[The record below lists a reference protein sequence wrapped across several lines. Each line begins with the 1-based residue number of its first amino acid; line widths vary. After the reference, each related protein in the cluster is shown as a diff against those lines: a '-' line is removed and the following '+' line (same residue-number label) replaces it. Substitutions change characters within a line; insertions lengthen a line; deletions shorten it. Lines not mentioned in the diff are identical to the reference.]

1 MTPRFGGRVW
11 PLQRGRPTIGAATAS
26 FERWMGALE
35 TRHLADLR
43 FAEVA
48 RALRA
53 LSSDYVERRATLAAG
68 TALGGAG
75 KRAAFALFYGPL
87 HFLTVS
93 RILEAVVPPDVERV
107 VDLGCGTGAAGSA
120 WALACQP
127 DRRPALLGLDRHPW
141 AVAETAWTYRTLG
154 LQGRA
159 LRKDIVR
166 GALPGQGSGVVAA
179 YTINEIDDGL
189 RRQLLSHLLDTAA
202 RGTRMLVV
210 EPISG
215 RVTPWW
221 REWSGAVERAGGR
234 ADQWRFEADLP
245 ELVARLDR
253 AAGLDHRELTAKSL
267 LL

>member
-1 MTPRFGGRVW
+1 
-11 PLQRGRPTIGAATAS
+11 
-26 FERWMGALE
+26 MGELE

-53 LSSDYVERRATLAAG
+53 LSSDYVERRTALAAG

-93 RILEAVVPPDVERV
+93 RILEAVGPPDVERV
-107 VDLGCGTGAAGSA
+107 VDLGCGTGVAGSA
-120 WALACQP
+120 WALARQP

-141 AVAETAWTYRTLG
+141 AVGETAWTYRTLG
-154 LQGRA
+154 LRGRA
-159 LRKDIVR
+159 QRKDLLR
-166 GALPGQGSGVVAA
+166 AALPGRGSGVVAA
-179 YTINEIDDGL
+179 YTINELDDGQ
-189 RRQLLSHLLDTAA
+189 RRELLDRLLEAAA
-202 RGTRMLVV
+202 RGARILVV

-234 ADQWRFEADLP
+234 ADEWRFESDLP
-245 ELVARLDR
+245 ELVRRLDR
-253 AAGLDHRELTAKSL
+253 ATGLDHREITAKSL
-267 LL
+267 WL

>member
-1 MTPRFGGRVW
+1 MTPPFGDRVW
-11 PLQRGRPTIGAATAS
+11 PLLRGRPTIGAAAAS
-26 FERWMGALE
+26 FERWMSELE

-53 LSSDYVERRATLAAG
+53 LSSDYVERRTTLAAG

-93 RILEAVVPPDVERV
+93 RILEAVGPPDVERV

-120 WALACQP
+120 WALACP
-127 DRRPALLGLDRHPW
+127 AGHRPALLGLDRHPW
-141 AVAETAWTYRTLG
+141 AVGETAWTYRTLG

-159 LRKDIVR
+159 QRKDVLR

-179 YTINEIDDGL
+179 YTINEIGDGP
-189 RRQLLSHLLDTAA
+189 RRQLLERLLEAAA
-202 RGTRMLVV
+202 RGARILVV

-221 REWSGAVERAGGR
+221 SEWRDTVERAGGR
-234 ADQWRFEADLP
+234 ADQWRFENDLP
-245 ELVARLDR
+245 ELLRRLDR

-267 LL
+267 WF

>member
-1 MTPRFGGRVW
+1 MTPPFGGRVW
-11 PLQRGRPTIGAATAS
+11 PLQRGRPTIGAAAAS
-26 FERWMGALE
+26 FEQWMGALE

-53 LSSDYVERRATLAAG
+53 LSSDYVDRRATLTAG

-107 VDLGCGTGAAGSA
+107 VDFGCGTGAAGSA

-141 AVAETAWTYRTLG
+141 AVGETAWSYGRSASRAARSVRTSSAERSPARDPASWPPTRSTKSTTG
-154 LQGRA
+154 CG
-159 LRKDIVR
+159 DSSSIVSSD
-166 GALPGQGSGVVAA
+166 A
-179 YTINEIDDGL
+179 
-189 RRQLLSHLLDTAA
+189 AA
-202 RGTRMLVV
+202 RGMRMLVV

-253 AAGLDHRELTAKSL
+253 AAGLDHRELTAKSFWL
-267 LL
+267 

>member
-1 MTPRFGGRVW
+1 VG
-11 PLQRGRPTIGAATAS
+11 PLSLEAS
-26 FERWMGALE
+26 AGSIERWTRALE

-53 LSSDYVERRATLAAG
+53 LSSAYVHRRAALAAG
-68 TALGGAG
+68 AALSGAG

-93 RILEAVVPPDVERV
+93 RILEAVGAPDVERV
-107 VDLGCGTGAAGSA
+107 MDLGCGTGAAGAA
-120 WALACQP
+120 WALACQA
-127 DRRPALLGLDRHPW
+127 DRRPALLGLDRHAW
-141 AVAETAWTYRTLG
+141 AGAETAWTYGTLG

-159 LRKDIVR
+159 RRKEILRA
-166 GALPGQGSGVVAA
+166 ALPGKGSGVVAA
-179 YTINEIDDGL
+179 YTINELENGQ
-189 RRQLLSHLLDTAA
+189 RRQLLDRLLDAAA
-202 RGTRMLVV
+202 RGARMLVV

-215 RVTPWW
+215 RFTPWW
-221 REWSGAVERAGGR
+221 PEWSGAVKRAGGR
-234 ADQWRFEADLP
+234 ADQWRFDAELP

-267 LL
+267 WL